1 MSKLIK
7 TKKGFTIIRL
17 SHEEAVGI
25 WGKYGGLGICDHCAK
40 LPVSGGYYIPVLT
53 RFYCPLC
60 YKFWYKRAVYYQED
74 SWFEKIKLEETK
86 TLLSYY
92 QRRCATDT

>member
-25 WGKYGGLGICDHCAK
+25 WGEYGGLGICI
-40 LPVSGGYYIPVLT
+40 Y
-53 RFYCPLC
+53 
-60 YKFWYKRAVYYQED
+60 E
-74 SWFEKIKLEETK
+74 
-86 TLLSYY
+86 
-92 QRRCATDT
+92 ATGATVK